1 MIGISENNLNK
12 TEKNKLIKEGP
23 CIFPFKYKW
32 KTHETC
38 HNTEKGPICATE
50 VNENKTLKKYGYCLQ
65 KKNTIKK
72 LNKSAYKN
80 IDKDINTKSE
90 PTINMEKPSP
100 PFNEAFIYQ
109 LTLLENLQHKKKE
122 KMRALAYAKAKK
134 AIKSYNES
142 INSIDDIVGLPNI
155 GKATIEKLRQFVET
169 GKIQHLVDANVYEE
183 ENKKIGEST
192 LVDVFTKI
200 YGVGPKNAE
209 KIIKA
214 GIKSI
219 SELREKE
226 EDFLNT
232 NQKLGLKYYE
242 DINQRI
248 PRSEIDEYSS
258 LFQKYFNEAKSATS
272 QSDAVFEIVGSYRRE
287 AKDSGDIDI
296 IISNK
301 NNNKTVFNKFIDL
314 LVDNNIILH
323 KLTDGTK
330 QIKILVIGKLGNK
343 PARRIDFM
351 YTTYEEYP
359 FAILY
364 FTGSQAFNTAMRQHA
379 LEQGYTMNEHRLE
392 NTTTRKSVTNIQSEK
407 DIFKFLNLEYVEPKE
422 RIDLSS
428 LKIIDTKPS
437 PEKSDKPKSKVKL
450 NIRDKFIE
458 EFNKNG
464 IDFLNTQSEKEI
476 SDFIRKA
483 NLYYHTHSKPLV
495 SDEYYDIIKEYFEE
509 KYPNASVLKDIGAPI
524 EEHEKNKVT
533 LPYEMASMDKIK
545 PTSNALPIWLD
556 KYNEPSEYIA
566 SVKLDGVSGLYVSSG
581 AGTPQAKQ
589 ELFTRGNGKIGQDI
603 SYLLPYFKLPT
614 TIDIVIRGEFVISK
628 ENFNSFENKANARNA
643 VAGIINSKK
652 TNPSELAFVDF
663 VAYEVIEP
671 KLKPSEQYSL
681 LKKIYKDRVCQ
692 YTILANLNNTILSDL
707 LQTWRNQSIYDMD
720 GIVVIHNKLYERKS
734 GNPKHAFAFKMVLT
748 DQKAEAKVVNV
759 IWNPSKD
766 GYLKPRVQIEPIQL
780 DGVTIKYATG
790 FNGAFIEK
798 HNINIGSIIEI
809 IRSGDVIPHITKV
822 IKPSTSPKMPDVPY
836 KWNSTHVDIML
847 ETPAN
852 NITVITK
859 NITQFF
865 DEVDGLGPG
874 NIKKM
879 IDSGFDSVSKIIGM
893 SKEDFLKV
901 DGFKEKTANKLYTN
915 IHNKIDK
922 MTLPELISASN
933 VFGRGFGDK
942 KVELILNS
950 YPDILTS
957 DESRDIKVEKLI
969 SIKGL
974 AKKTSEAFVDKI
986 SDFIKFINE
995 ANLTNKLSF
1004 IPPKKIIS
1012 NHILNDKTIVF
1023 TGKRDTELE
1032 NTIKKLG
1039 GIISNDMKSNVFALV
1054 SDDKTS
1060 TSAKMKVAKEKNIPI
1075 LSIDEFKSKYL

>member
-1 MIGISENNLNK
+1 
-12 TEKNKLIKEGP
+12 
-23 CIFPFKYKW
+23 
-32 KTHETC
+32 
-38 HNTEKGPICATE
+38 
-50 VNENKTLKKYGYCLQ
+50 
-65 KKNTIKK
+65 
-72 LNKSAYKN
+72 
-80 IDKDINTKSE
+80 
-90 PTINMEKPSP
+90 
-100 PFNEAFIYQ
+100 
-109 LTLLENLQHKKKE
+109 
-122 KMRALAYAKAKK
+122 
-134 AIKSYNES
+134 
-142 INSIDDIVGLPNI
+142 
-155 GKATIEKLRQFVET
+155 
-169 GKIQHLVDANVYEE
+169 
-183 ENKKIGEST
+183 
-192 LVDVFTKI
+192 
-200 YGVGPKNAE
+200 
-209 KIIKA
+209 
-214 GIKSI
+214 
-219 SELREKE
+219 
-226 EDFLNT
+226 
-232 NQKLGLKYYE
+232 
-242 DINQRI
+242 
-248 PRSEIDEYSS
+248 
-258 LFQKYFNEAKSATS
+258 
-272 QSDAVFEIVGSYRRE
+272 
-287 AKDSGDIDI
+287 
-296 IISNK
+296 
-301 NNNKTVFNKFIDL
+301 
-314 LVDNNIILH
+314 
-323 KLTDGTK
+323 
-330 QIKILVIGKLGNK
+330 
-343 PARRIDFM
+343 
-351 YTTYEEYP
+351 
-359 FAILY
+359 
-364 FTGSQAFNTAMRQHA
+364 
-379 LEQGYTMNEHRLE
+379 
-392 NTTTRKSVTNIQSEK
+392 
-407 DIFKFLNLEYVEPKE
+407 
-422 RIDLSS
+422 
-428 LKIIDTKPS
+428 
-437 PEKSDKPKSKVKL
+437 
-450 NIRDKFIE
+450 
-458 EFNKNG
+458 
-464 IDFLNTQSEKEI
+464 
-476 SDFIRKA
+476 
-483 NLYYHTHSKPLV
+483 
-495 SDEYYDIIKEYFEE
+495 
-509 KYPNASVLKDIGAPI
+509 
-524 EEHEKNKVT
+524 
-533 LPYEMASMDKIK
+533 MASMDEIK
-545 PTSNALPIWLD
+545 PTTNALPTWLE

-628 ENFNSFENKANARNA
+628 ENFHNFENKANARNA

-681 LKKIYKDRVCQ
+681 LKKIYKDHVCQ
-692 YTILANLNNTILSDL
+692 YTILANLNTTVLSDL
-707 LQTWRNQSIYDMD
+707 LQTWRNQSTYDMD

-748 DQKAEAKVVNV
+748 DQTAEAKVVNV

-780 DGVTIKYATG
+780 DGVTIQYATG

-798 HNINIGSIIEI
+798 NNINIGSIIEI

-822 IKPSTSPKMPDVPY
+822 IKPSTSPKMPDLPY
-836 KWNSTHVDIML
+836 KWNSTHIDIML
-847 ETPAN
+847 ETPTN
-852 NITVITK
+852 NITVVTK

-893 SKEDFLKV
+893 SKEDFLTV

-957 DESRDIKVEKLI
+957 DESHDIKVEKLI

-974 AKKTSEAFVDKI
+974 AKKTAEAFVDKI

-995 ANLTNKLSF
+995 ANLTNKLNF
-1004 IPPKKIIS
+1004 IPPKKIIT

-1060 TSAKMKVAKEKNIPI
+1060 TSAKMKVAKEKIFI
-1075 LSIDEFKSKYL
+1075 FYQMICRYLSSPFIQLIDGLYPNQ

>member
-1 MIGISENNLNK
+1 
-12 TEKNKLIKEGP
+12 
-23 CIFPFKYKW
+23 
-32 KTHETC
+32 
-38 HNTEKGPICATE
+38 
-50 VNENKTLKKYGYCLQ
+50 
-65 KKNTIKK
+65 
-72 LNKSAYKN
+72 
-80 IDKDINTKSE
+80 
-90 PTINMEKPSP
+90 
-100 PFNEAFIYQ
+100 
-109 LTLLENLQHKKKE
+109 
-122 KMRALAYAKAKK
+122 
-134 AIKSYNES
+134 
-142 INSIDDIVGLPNI
+142 
-155 GKATIEKLRQFVET
+155 
-169 GKIQHLVDANVYEE
+169 
-183 ENKKIGEST
+183 
-192 LVDVFTKI
+192 
-200 YGVGPKNAE
+200 
-209 KIIKA
+209 
-214 GIKSI
+214 
-219 SELREKE
+219 
-226 EDFLNT
+226 
-232 NQKLGLKYYE
+232 
-242 DINQRI
+242 
-248 PRSEIDEYSS
+248 
-258 LFQKYFNEAKSATS
+258 
-272 QSDAVFEIVGSYRRE
+272 
-287 AKDSGDIDI
+287 
-296 IISNK
+296 
-301 NNNKTVFNKFIDL
+301 
-314 LVDNNIILH
+314 
-323 KLTDGTK
+323 
-330 QIKILVIGKLGNK
+330 
-343 PARRIDFM
+343 
-351 YTTYEEYP
+351 
-359 FAILY
+359 
-364 FTGSQAFNTAMRQHA
+364 
-379 LEQGYTMNEHRLE
+379 
-392 NTTTRKSVTNIQSEK
+392 
-407 DIFKFLNLEYVEPKE
+407 
-422 RIDLSS
+422 
-428 LKIIDTKPS
+428 
-437 PEKSDKPKSKVKL
+437 
-450 NIRDKFIE
+450 
-458 EFNKNG
+458 
-464 IDFLNTQSEKEI
+464 
-476 SDFIRKA
+476 
-483 NLYYHTHSKPLV
+483 
-495 SDEYYDIIKEYFEE
+495 
-509 KYPNASVLKDIGAPI
+509 
-524 EEHEKNKVT
+524 
-533 LPYEMASMDKIK
+533 MASMDKIK
-545 PTSNALPIWLD
+545 PTSNALPTWLE

-822 IKPSTSPKMPDVPY
+822 IKPSTAPKMPDVPY

-957 DESRDIKVEKLI
+957 DESHDIKVEKLI